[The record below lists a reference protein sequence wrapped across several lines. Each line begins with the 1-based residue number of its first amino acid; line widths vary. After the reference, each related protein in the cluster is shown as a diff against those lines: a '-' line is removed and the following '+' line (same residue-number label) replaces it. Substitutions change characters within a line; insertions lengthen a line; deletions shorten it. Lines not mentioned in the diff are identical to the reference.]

1 MQQKNTSRHLVIRHL
16 EFFCRRFGFFG
27 FRSEKVRPDGFRL
40 CFWFLIHHFLL
51 IESFNWSV
59 WTSLLSFS
67 VSLTSLS
74 FKVTC
79 SLIPSFSPANIYS
92 YLHTHTHFSKF
103 TFLGSLVPLLHP
115 HIHTLSLTLT
125 YARTHS
131 LSCKHRYTNTRTHPH
146 TQTDTHTHTNQLLH
160 VGSTSA
166 CFTPEQSQL
175 RFCSENNFSPPT
187 KKTRKKVVRSSFE
200 GPNVLEREQH
210 RDRCW
215 GLTELFRAGNTPFKG
230 LH

>member
-67 VSLTSLS
+67 VSLSLFS

-79 SLIPSFSPANIYS
+79 SLTQSFSPANIYS
-92 YLHTHTHFSKF
+92 YLHTHTHLGKF
-103 TFLGSLVPLLHP
+103 AFLGSLVPLLHP

-125 YARTHS
+125 YARTSS
-131 LSCKHRYTNTRTHPH
+131 LSHKHRYTNTRTHPH
-146 TQTDTHTHTNQLLH
+146 TQTDTHTNTLINCCMLAQRARALLLNRANWDF
-160 VGSTSA
+160 VPKTI
-166 CFTPEQSQL
+166 
-175 RFCSENNFSPPT
+175 FSPPT
-187 KKTRKKVVRSSFE
+187 KKKSKKSCSIKFQRSERSWARTTSGPTPRPDRIVSSGQHSF
-200 GPNVLEREQH
+200 
-210 RDRCW
+210 
-215 GLTELFRAGNTPFKG
+215 
-230 LH
+230 

>member
-16 EFFCRRFGFFG
+16 EFFCRRFVFFG

-67 VSLTSLS
+67 VSLSSLS

-79 SLIPSFSPANIYS
+79 SLTQSFSPANIYS
-92 YLHTHTHFSKF
+92 YLHTHTHLGKF

-115 HIHTLSLTLT
+115 HIHTLSLSRTLT

-131 LSCKHRYTNTRTHPH
+131 LSCKHRYTNTSCLSHFLFK
-146 TQTDTHTHTNQLLH
+146 TQTNTHTH
-160 VGSTSA
+160 
-166 CFTPEQSQL
+166 
-175 RFCSENNFSPPT
+175 
-187 KKTRKKVVRSSFE
+187 
-200 GPNVLEREQH
+200 
-210 RDRCW
+210 
-215 GLTELFRAGNTPFKG
+215 
-230 LH
+230 